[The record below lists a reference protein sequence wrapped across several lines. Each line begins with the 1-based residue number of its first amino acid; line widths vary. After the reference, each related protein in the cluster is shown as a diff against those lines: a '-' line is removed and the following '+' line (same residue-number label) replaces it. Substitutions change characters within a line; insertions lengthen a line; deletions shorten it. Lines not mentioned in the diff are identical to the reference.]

1 MNYLLELRDTVD
13 KYKLEGKNSFTVEE
27 YEKAKSK
34 YLELLNNQDKEYLE
48 KADKD
53 KVQYYQNVKALK
65 KTTRICR

>member
-1 MNYLLELRDTVD
+1 MLMIDEILN
-13 KYKLEGKNSFTVEE
+13 
-27 YEKAKSK
+27 KAKQGNELTDNE

-53 KVQYYQNVKALK
+53 KVQYYKNVKALK

>member
-53 KVQYYQNVKALK
+53 KVQYYKNVKALK